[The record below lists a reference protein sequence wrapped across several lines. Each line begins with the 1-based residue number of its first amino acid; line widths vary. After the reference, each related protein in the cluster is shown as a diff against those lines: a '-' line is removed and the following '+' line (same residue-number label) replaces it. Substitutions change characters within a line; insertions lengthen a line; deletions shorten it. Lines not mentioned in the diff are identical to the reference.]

1 MPIPPIMADD
11 AYDDDALDKD
21 SIRDLVI
28 EMRRYILH
36 HGIMLGEC
44 VAWERLKKL
53 VDVGQTPDCPS
64 ERRK

>member
-11 AYDDDALDKD
+11 AYDDDTLDKD